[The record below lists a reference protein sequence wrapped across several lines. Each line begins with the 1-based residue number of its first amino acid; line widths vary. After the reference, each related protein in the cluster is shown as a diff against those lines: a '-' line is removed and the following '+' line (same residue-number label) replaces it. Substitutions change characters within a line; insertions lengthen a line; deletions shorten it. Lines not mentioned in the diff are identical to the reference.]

1 MDVYLARQPIFDR
14 QMNVFGYEL
23 LYRSSQEHNFFDG
36 VDAQQATAE
45 VINNAFFTHELEA
58 LTDGKKAFVNFSE
71 ELLLKEVPLLL
82 PKDQLVIE
90 VLEDVEPTPEII
102 SACQKLRKL
111 GYTIALDDFVFDE
124 KYLPL
129 IKLTNIIKVEYPAVS
144 VEKQQYFIEKY
155 KRDYGITFL
164 AEKIETHEEQQVAL
178 NIGYDLL
185 QGYFYSKPIIVT
197 GKEIEIFQTSIFQI
211 IQEIEKDKPDYDVLA
226 SIIERDLSLA
236 YKLLKMVNSAAYNS
250 QYKIDSI
257 HQALTHLEID
267 EIKKWIY
274 LLMLQEKRTVDNKEL
289 VKTSLIKAKFMEL
302 IALEMKLKDNYFD
315 FFLTGMFSSIDC
327 LLNKDMKEVL
337 ASLPLTPQVE
347 DALLGRDNELSNV
360 LELAQLIEKGD
371 WDSLEDHPLASQI
384 EKSRLSSLYI
394 HSLKWAM
401 DMT

>member
-1 MDVYLARQPIFDR
+1 
-14 QMNVFGYEL
+14 
-23 LYRSSQEHNFFDG
+23 
-36 VDAQQATAE
+36 
-45 VINNAFFTHELEA
+45 
-58 LTDGKKAFVNFSE
+58 
-71 ELLLKEVPLLL
+71 
-82 PKDQLVIE
+82 
-90 VLEDVEPTPEII
+90 
-102 SACQKLRKL
+102 
-111 GYTIALDDFVFDE
+111 
-124 KYLPL
+124 
-129 IKLTNIIKVEYPAVS
+129 
-144 VEKQQYFIEKY
+144 
-155 KRDYGITFL
+155 YGITFL

-226 SIIERDLSLA
+226 SIIARDLSLA
-236 YKLLKMVNSAAYNS
+236 YKLLTMVNSAAYNS

-337 ASLPLTPQVE
+337 TSLPLKAQVE

-371 WDSLEDHPLASQI
+371 WDSLEEHPLASQI
-384 EKSRLSSLYI
+384 EKSRLTFLYI